1 MASLN
6 SIFNF
11 LTGNIL
17 TRAELFVGLIILL
30 GYILQRKK
38 WYECV
43 GGFFKGVIGYLI
55 LMVGAD
61 TGIAC
66 NSAFLPA
73 VHRSGSEFIDGCRD
87 CCYFSFR
94 QFSPRSFLICFMRS
108 LISAFRSGVHLL
120 CMTFRICSFCSSV
133 LGRPFLFG
141 GS

>member
-43 GGFFKGVIGYLI
+43 GGFFKGVIG
-55 LMVGAD
+55 
-61 TGIAC
+61 
-66 NSAFLPA
+66 
-73 VHRSGSEFIDGCRD
+73 
-87 CCYFSFR
+87 
-94 QFSPRSFLICFMRS
+94 
-108 LISAFRSGVHLL
+108 
-120 CMTFRICSFCSSV
+120 
-133 LGRPFLFG
+133 
-141 GS
+141 